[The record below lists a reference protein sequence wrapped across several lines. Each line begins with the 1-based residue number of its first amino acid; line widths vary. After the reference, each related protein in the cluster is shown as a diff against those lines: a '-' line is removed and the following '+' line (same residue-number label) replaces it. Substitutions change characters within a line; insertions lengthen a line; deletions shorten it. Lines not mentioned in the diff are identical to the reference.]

1 MEAMAFS
8 GDKKIDDAALRA
20 TMRDA
25 VDRGEFRVY
34 YQPIVGFD
42 PGEVAGFEALL
53 RWEPRI
59 DVKDVEVTAGT
70 ADRGEL
76 FINVTYTLKGEH
88 DPRSLVY
95 PYYLLP

>member
-1 MEAMAFS
+1 MEAMSFS
-8 GDKKIDDAALRA
+8 GDETIDESALRA

-53 RWEPRI
+53 RWEHPEYGVLTPARFLAI
-59 DVKDVEVTAGT
+59 AEDNGLIVPIGWWVLREAC
-70 ADRGEL
+70 RQ
-76 FINVTYTLKGEH
+76 
-88 DPRSLVY
+88 LVRR
-95 PYYLLP
+95 